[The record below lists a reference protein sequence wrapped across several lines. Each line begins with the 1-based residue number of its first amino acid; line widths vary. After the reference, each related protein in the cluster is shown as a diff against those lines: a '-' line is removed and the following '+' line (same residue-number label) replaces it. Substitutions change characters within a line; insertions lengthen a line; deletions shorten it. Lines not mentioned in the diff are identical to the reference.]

1 MRLYTSITSP
11 YSRAI
16 MLTALAQGMD
26 GLALVYA
33 DPWATPPELT
43 AVNPLSQ
50 VPALLTDDGTV
61 ICGTAFV
68 ADYLFGHPLH
78 DAKQAALAGYAQ
90 ALLDQV
96 VKAYSLAKFLPDG
109 MAEHP
114 HIPRAREAVV
124 RGLQQSPALDPRS
137 NEFAHH
143 LLGMAFSYAELRHP
157 ALFDQLGDAN
167 RAAFSEYQQRADV
180 RAVSPEALEKKPAS
194 IAVVRQTLPL

>member
-1 MRLYTSITSP
+1 MKLYTSITSP

-16 MLTALAQGMD
+16 MLTALSQGMD
-26 GLALVYA
+26 GLALAYA
-33 DPWATPPELT
+33 DPWTTPPELT

-78 DAKQAALAGYAQ
+78 SAQQAALAGYAQ

-124 RGLQQSPALDPRS
+124 RGLQQAPALDPRS

-143 LLGMAFSYAELRHP
+143 LRRLCRIPAARRRAGRRHRSARAQTRHHRRHP
-157 ALFDQLGDAN
+157 RHHRRLTGK
-167 RAAFSEYQQRADV
+167 AA
-180 RAVSPEALEKKPAS
+180 
-194 IAVVRQTLPL
+194 